1 MNTVEIK
8 LVINGKEAIATLQL
22 TDDNV
27 QKMADH
33 LDQMGKRGATSVD
46 LIRQRYQTLVALM
59 ESQPLGSK
67 EFEELSVMTASAR
80 KELDAAEAM
89 MQKATGTTGNA
100 RMAVT
105 SFSQTL
111 SDSTQFQNGF
121 RYGMMAISNNL
132 EQMFGALGRVKEESA
147 ATGQS
152 MSKTLIAALSGPGGV
167 MIALSSVM
175 VLLQILP
182 GLLEENE
189 QKVEDFSVK
198 NLENAVALN
207 ENAEAI
213 RKVTDELKSMGESE
227 IIDSIIT
234 IENQIAL
241 SSDRSLKYLESW
253 MGTLKSF
260 LNGRYGMNFDVTG
273 GEGEQAVLLE
283 KSKKAAEE
291 ELANRS
297 RVKILEDEINALK
310 EAQNKKGVDLRE
322 NLAQIEAKERERT
335 QLLKSDN
342 ELLKEQAEE
351 TIRLQ
356 RSQVD
361 AMVDGYEKQRAAAN
375 VAFEDAKAGLQE
387 ELNEKKI
394 SQYQYTEL
402 LKLEETKRNNE
413 LSKIEA
419 ERHSRTIDARA
430 DALRRMSAMDASE
443 LLSKL
448 NLDERIALSK
458 ATTEEERLRITKEFA
473 IRRVEAEA
481 AAQQAILE
489 IERQAI
495 MAKMANAPVG
505 SKERESLV
513 IGLDA
518 NDDAVEKVLRELQ
531 LKKTEITVGFNI
543 DNDSLAG
550 LDTIAGVERKISEEQ
565 QALAKATTDQQR
577 DAIRQRIEDHKAAL
591 IQMSYSED
599 QFRRDVYTGMKDLF
613 SQVTQL
619 INQNIQQDADTKLQQ
634 LDTTYQVRDE
644 RIRADQE
651 AALNKLQA
659 EQDQVLA
666 EAKSSAQ
673 RTAIN
678 KNYTE
683 QKKKKKKQYAA
694 AAAESERSKEAAA
707 RQIKLEAFEAQK
719 KLSYLTATINIAEGI
734 TRILATV
741 PPPFNVPL
749 IAMTAASGAIQL
761 AAIANS
767 KPGFKDGGVFRS
779 DGLVRGPGGPE
790 DDAVNAR
797 LSDGEFVVNA
807 RSTSLYLDLL
817 KAINS
822 GGPAARMAAG
832 GRYDRL
838 RAAERSLAIKLPSAS
853 IPSSLSMAAQPIDT
867 SRIETKL
874 EQGVQAIKD
883 MAIMVNIDGEKV
895 TAVVEKQQKLD
906 KEKTY

>member
-33 LDQMGKRGATSVD
+33 LQQMGQKGANSVD

-67 EFEELSVMTASAR
+67 EFEELSMMTAQAR

-89 MQKATGTTGNA
+89 MQKTTGTTGSA

-121 RYGMMAISNNL
+121 RYGMMAVSNNL
-132 EQMFGALGRVKEESA
+132 EQMFTALGRVKEESA

-152 MSKTLIAALSGPGGV
+152 MGKTLVAALSGPGGV
-167 MIALSSVM
+167 MIALSSVL

-189 QKVEDFSVK
+189 QKMEDFSLK
-198 NLENAVALN
+198 TLENAAALS

-213 RKVTDELKSMGESE
+213 RKVTQELEGMGEGE
-227 IIDSIIT
+227 ILDAIIT
-234 IENQIAL
+234 LENQIQM
-241 SSDRSLKYLESW
+241 SSDRSIKNIQSW
-253 MGTLKSF
+253 TSNLKSF
-260 LNGRYGMNFDVTG
+260 LNARYGFNFDLTG

-342 ELLKEQAEE
+342 ELLNEQAEE

-356 RSQVD
+356 RAQVD
-361 AMVDGYEKQRAAAN
+361 AMIDGYEKQKAAAN
-375 VAFEDAKAGLQE
+375 VAFEEAKAGLQE
-387 ELNEKKI
+387 ELRVKQI

-402 LKLEETKRNNE
+402 LKTEETKRNNE
-413 LSKIEA
+413 LAKIEA
-419 ERHSRTIDARA
+419 ERSSRTIDLRV
-430 DALRRMSAMDASE
+430 DALRRMAAMDATE
-443 LLSKL
+443 FQSKID
-448 NLDERIALSK
+448 LDERIALSK

-473 IRRVEAEA
+473 IKRVEAEA
-481 AAQQAILE
+481 NAQMAILE

-495 MAKMANAPVG
+495 LAKLKNAPAG
-505 SKERESLV
+505 SKEREGLINS
-513 IGLDA
+513 LDA
-518 NDDAVEKVLRELQ
+518 NDDAIQGVLRMVQ
-531 LKKTEITVGFNI
+531 QKKTAITTGFNI
-543 DNDSLAG
+543 DFSALAG
-550 LDTIAGVERKISEEQ
+550 LDTIAGRERELAEEQ
-565 QALAKATTDQQR
+565 QNLSKATTDQQR

-591 IQMSYSED
+591 AQMSYSEED
-599 QFRRDVYTGMKDLF
+599 FRRDLYSGMQSLY
-613 SQVTQL
+613 SQVAQL
-619 INQNIQQDADTKLQQ
+619 ISQNIQQDADAKLQQ
-634 LDTTYQVRDE
+634 LDESYRIRDE

-651 AALNKLQA
+651 AALNQLQM
-659 EQDQVLA
+659 EQESVVAQA
-666 EAKSSAQ
+666 TTSAQ
-673 RTAIN
+673 KTQIN
-678 KNYTE
+678 KNYAE
-683 QKKKKKKQYAA
+683 QRKAIEKQYAA
-694 AAAESERSKEAAA
+694 AATQSERAKEAEAK
-707 RQIKLEAFEAQK
+707 QIKLEAFEAQK

-741 PPPFNVPL
+741 PPPFNIPL
-749 IAMTAASGAIQL
+749 IALTAASGAIQL
-761 AAIANS
+761 AAISNS
-767 KPGFKDGGVFRS
+767 KPGFKDGGVFRE
-779 DGLVRGPGGPE
+779 DGLVRGPGGPL

-807 RSTSLYLDLL
+807 RSTGRYKELL
-817 KAINS
+817 EAINS
-822 GGPAARMAAG
+822 GGPVAFMAAG
-832 GRYDRL
+832 GRYERL
-838 RAAERSLAIKLPSAS
+838 RAAENMVMRSL
-853 IPSSLSMAAQPIDT
+853 PSSMAIGSVISDARSIDT
-867 SRIETKL
+867 SRIEAKL

-883 MAIMVNIDGEKV
+883 MALMVNIDGEKV
-895 TAVVEKQQKLD
+895 TAVVEKQQQLD